1 MTLPPGRRGTALKSA
16 PLLAAFWLIV
26 SGHYTPLLLMLGA
39 LSVLLVVVVVTR
51 MAVADEEGLPLRILP
66 RLPGYLLWLCWQIL
80 LSAFAV
86 LRLVWSP
93 RRPRP
98 VVAAVPAAGLPDLSK
113 VVYANSITL
122 TPGTLSVS
130 FRDEDIEVHAIQ
142 QAGITDLEG
151 GAMLNRVKRLNRG
164 KGLEGR

>member
-1 MTLPPGRRGTALKSA
+1 MTLPPARRGMALKL
-16 PLLAAFWLIV
+16 PPVLAAFWLIV

-39 LSVLLVVVVVTR
+39 LAVFLTVVVVTR

-66 RLPGYLLWLCWQIL
+66 RLPWYLLWLCWQIL
-80 LSAFAV
+80 LSALAV

-98 VVAAVPAAGLPDLSK
+98 VVAAVPAGELPDLSK
-113 VVYANSITL
+113 VIYANSITL

-142 QAGITDLEG
+142 QAGITGLES
-151 GAMLNRVKRLNRG
+151 GAMLDRV